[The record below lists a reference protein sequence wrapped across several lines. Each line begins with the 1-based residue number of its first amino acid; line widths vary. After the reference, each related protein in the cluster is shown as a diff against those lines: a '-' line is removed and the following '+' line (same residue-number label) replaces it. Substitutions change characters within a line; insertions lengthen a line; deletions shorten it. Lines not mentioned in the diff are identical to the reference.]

1 MTSTVTNAARSGRG
15 GIRPLKIKP
24 RRARNWTL
32 WGGLGLSGL
41 LILVSIAA
49 QFWTPYTPTKPGVGD
64 PLSAPSAAHLF
75 GTDKVGSDIFSKVMA
90 AGLTDIGITL
100 IGVAIAFVIGTLIG
114 ALTGYFG
121 GAVDSI
127 VMRGTEIIQSFPAL
141 LLGMLLVSAVGGGLI
156 NVVIVVAILGF
167 PGYLRLARAE
177 ILSKKSMEYADAAV
191 LMGNGRLSVLFKHLL
206 PNSLKPLVSFSAINA
221 SWVAIIV
228 ASLGFIGI
236 GIEPGSAEWGSMI
249 AAGRD
254 QISNW
259 WVTFFPGVA
268 ILLLAMAFY
277 LLGDAFADREVQ

>member
-1 MTSTVTNAARSGRG
+1 MMSTATTTRLRG
-15 GIRPLKIKP
+15 GIRPLSLKP
-24 RRARNWTL
+24 RRALNWTL
-32 WGGLGLSGL
+32 WAGLGLSGL
-41 LILVSIAA
+41 LVVVSIAA
-49 QFWTPYTPTKPGVGD
+49 QIWTPYPPTKPGVGN
-64 PLSAPSAAHLF
+64 PLTAPSAEHLF

-100 IGVAIAFVIGTLIG
+100 IGVALAFIIGTLIG
-114 ALTGYFG
+114 SLTGFFG
-121 GAVDSI
+121 GTLDAI

-141 LLGMLLVSAVGGGLI
+141 LLGMLLVSAVGGGLV
-156 NVVIVVAILGF
+156 NVVVVVAILGF

-191 LMGNGRLSVLFKHLL
+191 LMGNGRLAVLFKHLL
-206 PNSLKPLVSFSAINA
+206 PNSIKPLVSFSAINA

-259 WVTFFPGVA
+259 WVTFFPGIA

-277 LLGDAFADREVQ
+277 LLGDAFADREVE